1 MYGEDTGSLVIYTNT
16 KANTMTEVYKI
27 SGEQGDQW
35 KKLSVDI
42 AITLQDKEWIQI
54 VVEGVIGSSF
64 QGTLKSKDFSLLFLY
79 SFP

>member
-35 KKLSVDI
+35 KK
-42 AITLQDKEWIQI
+42 
-54 VVEGVIGSSF
+54 
-64 QGTLKSKDFSLLFLY
+64 
-79 SFP
+79 